1 MKIICYAVL
10 PLEAPYI
17 TDWANKNDVE
27 VKLIR
32 EELSATNANLAAG
45 FDGVS
50 SEGITPVDERVYAAF
65 EQYGIKQLAIRQ
77 VGFDNQDVAA
87 ASAHG
92 ITLTNV
98 AAYSPRA
105 IAEMGVTQAMYLL
118 RKVGIYQDRMAHG
131 DFTFDEKTISS
142 EIFNCTVGLVG
153 AGHIGGA
160 TAQIYSALGAKVLT
174 YDPFYDASLEP
185 FTTYADLDTVL
196 EQADIVS
203 LHTPLL
209 PTTKGIISASSLKK
223 MKRSSILINMARGEL
238 VDTEALITALENHEI
253 AGAGLDTL
261 ADEFEFYGQDQVT
274 KLPADY
280 QRLSQMPNVLV
291 TPHVAF
297 FTKLAIKNS
306 MEIAL
311 NDAKMIITGGKSRN
325 AVN

>member
-10 PLEAPYI
+10 PLEEPYI
-17 TDWANKNDVE
+17 KAWAVKNDVD
-27 VKLIR
+27 VKLVR

-50 SEGITPVDERVYAAF
+50 SEGITPVTEPVYAAF
-65 EQYGIKQLAIRQ
+65 EQFGIKQLAIRQ

-118 RKVGIYQDRMAHG
+118 RNIGTYQNRMSHG
-131 DFTFDEKTISS
+131 DFTFDETTIST

-196 EQADIVS
+196 EQADIIS

-209 PTTKGIISASSLKK
+209 PTTKGIIDAQALKK
-223 MKRSSILINMARGEL
+223 MKSTSILINVARGEL
-238 VDTEALITALENHEI
+238 IDTSALITALKNHEI

-261 ADEFEFYGQDQVT
+261 ADEFEFYGQDRVT
-274 KLPADY
+274 DLPKDY
-280 QRLSQMPNVLV
+280 QELSQMPNVLI

-311 NDAKMIITGGKSRN
+311 NDAKTIIAGGKSRN